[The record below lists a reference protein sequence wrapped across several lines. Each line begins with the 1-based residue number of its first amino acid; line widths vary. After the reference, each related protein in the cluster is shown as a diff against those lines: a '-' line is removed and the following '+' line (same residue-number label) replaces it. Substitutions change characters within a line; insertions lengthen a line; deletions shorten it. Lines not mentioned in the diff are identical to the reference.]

1 MVSSSRLALSARA
14 RSPVGS
20 RSAHPWAAR
29 VAVGAIGGYQVLS
42 AAMLLLRPD
51 LDPARKP
58 ISEYAIGRLGWVMVG
73 AFLLSA
79 LSYGCLLAAV
89 RPLLVSRTGRLGAA
103 ILLVCTIGTVG
114 VGVLVADPI
123 TTPMTSLTLRGLFHV
138 VFGTTALLLL
148 PFGALLI
155 NRDLARAASLSDQA
169 RRVLRLAGWVPMIGL
184 GAFLVMMAVVV
195 PAEGWPPRFLFLTY
209 SVWAVLL
216 GHRISSA
223 ERLSATVR
231 STKGRTS

>member
-1 MVSSSRLALSARA
+1 V
-14 RSPVGS
+14 
-20 RSAHPWAAR
+20 
-29 VAVGAIGGYQVLS
+29 
-42 AAMLLLRPD
+42 
-51 LDPARKP
+51 DPARKP

-79 LSYGCLLAAV
+79 LSYGCLL
-89 RPLLVSRTGRLGAA
+89 
-103 ILLVCTIGTVG
+103 
-114 VGVLVADPI
+114 VADPI
-123 TTPMTSLTLRGLFHV
+123 TTPMTSSSLRGVFHV

-155 NRDLARAASLSDQA
+155 NRDLARTASLSDQA

-195 PAEGWPPRFLFLTY
+195 PAEGRPPRFLFLTY